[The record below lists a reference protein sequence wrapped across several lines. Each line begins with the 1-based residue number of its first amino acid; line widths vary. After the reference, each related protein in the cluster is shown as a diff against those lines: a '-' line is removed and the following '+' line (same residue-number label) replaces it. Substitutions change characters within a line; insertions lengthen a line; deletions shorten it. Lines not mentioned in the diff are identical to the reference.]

1 MKYIFKLAMAN
12 IKRATRRTVLTFMIL
27 GVGIGMNIIIEC
39 MLAGMETMSFKNI
52 IDLQTGHIKIHSMA
66 FTEEKPYELSNLI
79 VNYESIIDEIAK
91 LPYVKGVTARAL
103 FLGEVDNMKDSLPV
117 VITGI
122 DFDRDAT
129 VYSLTNFISEG
140 GYHKEGLLMGATLAK
155 DLELKV
161 GDFVYLSFRKKQGAY
176 VSIEKQITGLLSSG
190 DPSVNSGSVYLDIHE
205 VLSLYGVDG
214 ATDMSVKTGDV
225 DKVPQYAAEL
235 KKMFPSLN
243 IVDWKKAAEHTI
255 LVSQMKGKFSGII
268 VLFVIIIALVGIINT
283 MLMSVY
289 EKQREIGTL
298 KALGMT
304 DKQVHRLFII
314 EGGLIGVMGGILG
327 LILAFLINWYMVA
340 VGFDLNQM
348 MGDRDLGI
356 AISGVFRSEWKIAS
370 FVKGFFIGLLASLFA
385 SYYPAK
391 KTTRMQP
398 MECLRVK

>member
-1 MKYIFKLAMAN
+1 MKYIIKLAMAN
-12 IKRATRRTVLTFMIL
+12 IKRATRRTILTFMIL
-27 GVGIGMNIIIEC
+27 GVGIGMYIIIEC
-39 MLAGMETMSFKNI
+39 MLAGMETMSFRNI
-52 IDLQTGHIKIHSMA
+52 IDLQTGHIKIHSAA

-79 VNYESIIDEIAK
+79 VNYESIVNEIAK
-91 LPYVKGVTARAL
+91 QPYVKGVTARAL
-103 FLGEVDNMKDSLPV
+103 FLGEVDNMRDSLPV

-140 GYHKEGLLMGATLAK
+140 AYNKDGLLIGATLAK

-225 DKVPQYAAEL
+225 DKVPLYTAEL
-235 KKMFPSLN
+235 QKMFPALN

-255 LVSQMKGKFSGII
+255 LVSQMKSKFTGII

-304 DKQVHRLFII
+304 DKQVHRLFLI

-327 LILAFLINWYMVA
+327 VIIAILINWYMVA
-340 VGFDLNQM
+340 VGMDLNQM

-356 AISGVFRSEWKIAS
+356 AIAGVFRSEWKIAS